1 MKQKIHEYNS
11 DDIEVQYDVVRCIH
25 AAECVRGLPR
35 VFNPNKRPWIDPDEA
50 SAAAIAEVVTRCPT
64 GALHFTRKDGGSPE
78 TLPDTNTITIAPDG
92 PLYLRGDIEVTTPDG
107 TTLLKDTRVAL
118 CRCGASENKP
128 FCDGSH
134 AEAGFEDPG
143 VYRDVQVK
151 PPENRSET
159 GPLTVQPSKDGPFLM
174 QGVFELCSAGD
185 QEPVPARQTA
195 LCRCGQSA
203 NKPFCDGSHR
213 QAGFK
218 DG

>member
-1 MKQKIHEYNS
+1 MKQKIHEYTS

-50 SAAAIAEVVTRCPT
+50 PADAVAEVVMRCPT
-64 GALHFTRKDGGSPE
+64 GALHFTRKDGGSAEAVPG
-78 TLPDTNTITIAPDG
+78 TNTITLAPDG

-107 TTLLKDTRVAL
+107 TRLLKDTRVAL

-134 AEAGFEDPG
+134 SKAGFEDPG

-151 PPENRSET
+151 PPT
-159 GPLTVQPSKDGPFLM
+159 HGAKPGPLNVQPSKDGPFLM
-174 QGVFELCSAGD
+174 QGIFELCSAGD

-195 LCRCGQSA
+195 LCRCGQSQ
-203 NKPFCDGSHR
+203 NKPFCDGSHK
-213 QAGFK
+213 QAGFR